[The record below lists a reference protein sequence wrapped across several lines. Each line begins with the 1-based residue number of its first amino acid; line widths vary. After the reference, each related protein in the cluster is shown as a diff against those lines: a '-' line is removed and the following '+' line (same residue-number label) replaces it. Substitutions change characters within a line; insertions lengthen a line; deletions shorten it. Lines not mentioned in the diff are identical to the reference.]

1 MSDLAL
7 REPIEQ
13 FLSYLQSER
22 NYSDYTLKSYSED
35 MQGWLEY
42 TLELHLGHCPDP
54 SQIDPAELRGY
65 LSAMVDANYSK
76 ATISRRLSA
85 LRSFF
90 KFTIR
95 QGWRADNPAAALRNP
110 KAGRSLP
117 KFLTVDEITTL
128 LNLPDTTKWQGARDR
143 AIFETIYSAGLR
155 ISELAGLNMGDLL
168 LDENLLRVMGKGRKE
183 RFGFLGSYAARSI
196 RHWLT
201 FRPDIIQRRRQ
212 SADNPLL
219 EPLFLN
225 PSGGRLT
232 VRSIARALDKYLL
245 LAGLAGRAT
254 PHSLRHSFATHLLD
268 AGADIR
274 SIQELLGHKNLVTT
288 QIYTHVSTATL
299 LGAYDRAHQQLEQ
312 RLEQQSGPPRSAR
325 RRRRR

>member
-1 MSDLAL
+1 MNDLAL

-13 FLSYLQSER
+13 FLDYLLSER
-22 NYSDYTLKSYSED
+22 NYSEYTVKSYSED
-35 MQGWLEY
+35 MEGWLEY
-42 TLELHLGHCPDP
+42 TLELHLGQCPEP
-54 SQIDPAELRGY
+54 HQIDATELRGY
-65 LSAMVDANYSK
+65 LSAMIDADYSK

-90 KFTIR
+90 KFCIR
-95 QGWRADNPAAALRNP
+95 QGWRTDNPAMTLRNP
-110 KAGRSLP
+110 KAGRTLP
-117 KFLTVDEITTL
+117 KFLTVDEISL
-128 LNLPDTTKWQGARDR
+128 LLSLPDTQKWQGARDR

-183 RFGFLGSYAARSI
+183 RFGFLGSYATRSI
-196 RHWLT
+196 QHWLS
-201 FRPDIIQRRRQ
+201 FHPAIIQRRRCPV
-212 SADNPLL
+212 DNPLL
-219 EPLFLN
+219 EPVFLN

-232 VRSIARALDKYLL
+232 VRSIARSLDKYLHA
-245 LAGLAGRAT
+245 AGLTGRAT

-288 QIYTHVSTATL
+288 QIYTHVSTRTL
-299 LGAYDRAHQQLEQ
+299 LDAYDRAHQQLERHLGQ
-312 RLEQQSGPPRSAR
+312 QQSQKNTKR
-325 RRRRR
+325 RRRKR

>member
-42 TLELHLGHCPDP
+42 TLELHLGHCPEP

-110 KAGRSLP
+110 KAG
-117 KFLTVDEITTL
+117 EAL
-128 LNLPDTTKWQGARDR
+128 LQAKR
-143 AIFETIYSAGLR
+143 
-155 ISELAGLNMGDLL
+155 LAA
-168 LDENLLRVMGKGRKE
+168 E
-183 RFGFLGSYAARSI
+183 
-196 RHWLT
+196 
-201 FRPDIIQRRRQ
+201 Q
-212 SADNPLL
+212 
-219 EPLFLN
+219 
-225 PSGGRLT
+225 SGGRRSGKPARLFVT
-232 VRSIARALDKYLL
+232 VCA
-245 LAGLAGRAT
+245 
-254 PHSLRHSFATHLLD
+254 P
-268 AGADIR
+268 ADF
-274 SIQELLGHKNLVTT
+274 
-288 QIYTHVSTATL
+288 
-299 LGAYDRAHQQLEQ
+299 
-312 RLEQQSGPPRSAR
+312 
-325 RRRRR
+325 